1 MSVPVTVCTPSL
13 PPINEREVLR
23 YMGARDAT
31 DEVSSLLAECIEESK
46 SAITPRACFRAFDL
60 RRDGTVLDL
69 SFAKTDSTSLSK
81 ALCGCD
87 RVILFAATVGLGID
101 RLINRYSRLSPA
113 RAVCFGAIGA
123 ERIEALCDVLCQQ
136 LAKEYGEQGREL
148 RPRFSPGYGDLPL
161 SLQRDIFDALG
172 CPKRIGLSLNESL
185 LMTPTKSV
193 TAIVGVVGK
202 D

>member
-1 MSVPVTVCTPSL
+1 MSVPVTVCAPSL

-31 DEVSSLLAECIEESK
+31 AEVSVLLAACIEEAK
-46 SAITPRACFRAFDL
+46 DVLTCRACFREFDL
-60 RRDGTVLDL
+60 QIDGTVLDIG
-69 SFAKTDSTSLSK
+69 FAKTDSISLSK
-81 ALCGCD
+81 NLQDCE

-101 RLINRYSRLSPA
+101 RLITRYTRVSPA
-113 RAVCFGAIGA
+113 RALCFGAIGA
-123 ERIEALCDVLCQQ
+123 ERIEALCDALCQQ
-136 LAKEYGEQGREL
+136 LARDYENQGLIL

-161 SLQRDIFDALG
+161 SLQSDIFNALK
-172 CPKRIGLSLNESL
+172 CSQRIGLSLNESL

-193 TAIVGVVGK
+193 TAIVGVSRK